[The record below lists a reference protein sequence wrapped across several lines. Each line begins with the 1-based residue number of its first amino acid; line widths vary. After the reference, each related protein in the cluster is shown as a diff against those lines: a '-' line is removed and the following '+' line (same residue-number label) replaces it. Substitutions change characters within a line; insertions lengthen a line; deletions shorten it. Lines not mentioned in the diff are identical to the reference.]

1 MDATTDRETLRYL
14 DRRTVAHL
22 LPPTDELLDRLAG
35 TYVAMAGGRV
45 ENPAKIGVHPR
56 PDAFLHAMP
65 AFLADPDVTAVK
77 WVSAFPANRD
87 LDLPTIAGLIV
98 LNDSATGLPLTVMD
112 ATEITAVRTAV
123 ASGVS
128 LRHLAHPGW
137 RRVAILG
144 YGEQGRRHAAVIRAL
159 NPDAEIRVYGGPRL
173 SAPQPGVEVADGA
186 RAAVADADVVVTAVP
201 MTKRPHPVLE
211 RSWLP
216 ERCLVL
222 PVDFDA
228 SVTPALVAAAD
239 DFVVDD
245 EAQFAR
251 YREAGSFD
259 GWPEPARSL
268 GAALQDE
275 PRGRLRVSCSLGVG
289 AVDAAVAALVHQRA
303 LDSGAGLRLP
313 R

>member
-1 MDATTDRETLRYL
+1 MDATTDRELLYL
-14 DRRTVAHL
+14 DRHTVAHL
-22 LPPTDELLDRLAG
+22 LPTTAELLDELAR
-35 TYVAMAGGRV
+35 TYVAMAGDRV

-65 AFLADPDVTAVK
+65 AFLADTDVTALK
-77 WVSAFPANRD
+77 WVSAFPANRAVG
-87 LDLPTIAGLIV
+87 LPTIAGLIV
-98 LNDSATGLPLTVMD
+98 LNDSATGLPLAVMD

-128 LRHLAHPGW
+128 VRHLAHPGW

-144 YGEQGRRHAAVIRAL
+144 YGEQGRQHVSVVRAL

-173 SAPQPGVEVADGA
+173 SAPRPGVDVVDGA
-186 RAAVADADVVVTAVP
+186 RAAVAGADVVITAVP
-201 MTKRPHPVLE
+201 MTKRPQPVVE
-211 RSWLP
+211 AAWLP
-216 ERCLVL
+216 ERCLVV

-228 SVTPALVAAAD
+228 SVTAALVCAAG

-245 EAQFAR
+245 EAQFAH
-251 YREAGSFD
+251 YRGAGSFA

-268 GAALQDE
+268 GAALQE
-275 PRGRLRVSCSLGVG
+275 SPRGDLRVSCSLGVG

-303 LDSGAGLRLP
+303 LASGAGIPLP